1 MANTDIFNKL
11 GEAFKKQWEQVGSTF
26 SALLSAETAVSKII
40 SQTTEALGELKEID
54 TCLTNISKTSRSLS
68 ASDLKKLGK
77 NALSTASVYGKS
89 ATDYL
94 SGVQDMLLAGYKN
107 AEALA
112 ELSMAAQTAGNMT
125 ADAANEM
132 ITATD
137 EAYHMSGSVQEL
149 TKVLDG
155 VNQVCDNN
163 SLDMTAL
170 SEAMTSAGSAAASS
184 GVAVN
189 ELAAALGAMA
199 SVTRESGS
207 EAADAFQT
215 ILLHIR
221 QVADAEEGID
231 AEGLKKYEKACNA
244 LGVSL
249 KETVNGVLQSRDAME
264 VLEELSEA
272 YNRLGDNDVRKT
284 SLLGSV
290 GGKAAGTQLDAL
302 LSNWDTY
309 EEMLQQYA
317 DGAGSMAADAEKTA
331 DSWEGSLQRLSNTWT
346 ETVGNIASSKAAVT
360 IVNGLNG
367 IVTGINKLTDSFGA
381 LGTIGL
387 GAGIYK
393 IFKILKDGKSK
404 LRFCPSWM

>member
-11 GEAFKKQWEQVGSTF
+11 SKAFKEQWEQVGSTF
-26 SALLSAETAVSKII
+26 SALLSAETVVSKII

-77 NALSTASVYGKS
+77 NALGTASVYGKS

-94 SGVQDMLLAGYKN
+94 SGVQDMLLAGYQN

-112 ELSMAAQTAGNMT
+112 ELSMAAQTAGGMT
-125 ADAANEM
+125 ADAANKM

-137 EAYHMSGSVQEL
+137 EAYKMSGSVQEL

-207 EAADAFQT
+207 EAAGAFQT

-272 YNRLGDNDVRKT
+272 YNRLGDNDVRKNN
-284 SLLGSV
+284 LLGSV
-290 GGKAAGTQLDAL
+290 GDKAAGTQLDAL

-360 IVNGLNG
+360 IVDGLNG
-367 IVTGINKLTDSFGA
+367 IVTAISKVTDTLGT

-387 GAGIYK
+387 GAGIFAGIQNAGRVK
-393 IFKILKDGKSK
+393 
-404 LRFCPSWM
+404 CNPSFRICLQ